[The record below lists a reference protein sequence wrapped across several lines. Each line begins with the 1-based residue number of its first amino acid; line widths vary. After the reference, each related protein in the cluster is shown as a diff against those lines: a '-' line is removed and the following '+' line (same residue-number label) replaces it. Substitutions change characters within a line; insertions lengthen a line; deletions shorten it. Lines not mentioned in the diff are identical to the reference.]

1 LILIQVKDTNS
12 NLLDSIDDSSSK
24 GGRKDAFK
32 STSDPSPGSMK
43 PEASRSEVVKLA
55 TFLQFPSLPV
65 EMQKH
70 VFRQHVH
77 SDPPQIIYKGA
88 TLAIEQGPRPFPG
101 PNSAHI
107 GVLNAALCPDYDSL
121 IYEPQIVEHI
131 FHVTLENIEFLHHWT
146 FPLESPVTKMLNVT
160 IHIEPALNSE
170 PNLRIQLQ
178 LARNF
183 LLRFTSAVN
192 MEVYFESFTA
202 SKDGIRSECGKSAHQ
217 ALVYDFKDTL
227 KTLPRLQ
234 SFVIFRGL
242 SFDHHPTCSWGW
254 RRKGHQAAWWIPFN
268 GASLSSK
275 INTYKDDEM
284 RLFYEEQERKAQE
297 SRRREIREYL
307 EQKRKKEEAG
317 LSSIGIRVKKS

>member
-12 NLLDSIDDSSSK
+12 NLSDSIDESSSK
-24 GGRKDAFK
+24 GGRKEALK
-32 STSDPSPGSMK
+32 SASDTSPGSMK

-55 TFLQFPSLPV
+55 TFFQFPGLPV

-70 VFRQHVH
+70 IFRQHVH
-77 SDPPQIIYKGA
+77 SDPSQIIYEGA

-146 FPLESPVTKMLNVT
+146 FPLESLVTKMLNVT

-170 PNLRIQLQ
+170 PTLRKQLQ

-192 MEVYFESFTA
+192 MEVYFEFS
-202 SKDGIRSECGKSAHQ
+202 SICNDDIERECGRRAHQ

-234 SFVIFRGL
+234 TFVISRGL
-242 SFDHHPTCSWGW
+242 
-254 RRKGHQAAWWIPFN
+254 
-268 GASLSSK
+268 
-275 INTYKDDEM
+275 
-284 RLFYEEQERKAQE
+284 
-297 SRRREIREYL
+297 
-307 EQKRKKEEAG
+307 
-317 LSSIGIRVKKS
+317 